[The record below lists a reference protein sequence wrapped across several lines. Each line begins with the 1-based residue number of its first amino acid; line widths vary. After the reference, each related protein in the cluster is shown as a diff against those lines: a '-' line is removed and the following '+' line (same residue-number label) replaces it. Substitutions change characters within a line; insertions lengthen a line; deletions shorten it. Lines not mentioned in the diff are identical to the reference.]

1 MSLNNLV
8 NTIKINRIFTISI
21 ASVFIIAVL
30 LLSGCSPTTA
40 KIFQPQ
46 TVNLPS
52 SGSANIQATSLYDES
67 STVALYERAIPAV
80 VEIESI
86 VEISTKLLNPFGF
99 ELPKQKGQGS
109 GFIIDDQGHILTNN
123 HVVDKAT
130 SVKVRLNDGNQFEAK
145 VLGTDRN
152 NDIALIQVD
161 ASKIA
166 NLTALPLGDS
176 DQLKP
181 GQMAIA
187 LGSPFGLQGSIT
199 VGIVSGVGRS
209 ITGAT
214 ERQMTNIIQTD
225 AAINPGNS
233 GGPLLNSR
241 GEVVGINTAIE
252 YDANS
257 VGFCIPINTAKA
269 LLPQLVKGEKIKSA
283 WLGIE
288 GMPIDQEVA
297 KRLNLT
303 LEKGVYV
310 ITVIPSSPAEK
321 AGLKGSGRDQQ
332 NVPAG
337 GGDMILAV
345 DEKPVSKVQDLIAY
359 FNTKKPGDK
368 VTLLI
373 QRGNEKIS
381 VPVELGEWPE
391 KLTTSTIPQMP
402 DDNEFDFGP
411 FKFRW
416 K

>member
-1 MSLNNLV
+1 MSSSYPEKS
-8 NTIKINRIFTISI
+8 IKQKKTAVFSLFAAVMLAAFALAGCSSTT
-21 ASVFIIAVL
+21 ASVV
-30 LLSGCSPTTA
+30 
-40 KIFQPQ
+40 QPQ
-46 TVNLPS
+46 AVTLPTAAP
-52 SGSANIQATSLYDES
+52 ANIQAASLYDEGA
-67 STVALYERAIPAV
+67 TVALYERAIPAV
-80 VEIESI
+80 VEIESTI
-86 VEISTKLLNPFGF
+86 EVLTKLNPFGF
-99 ELPKQKGQGS
+99 NVPNQQGQGS

-130 SVKVRLNDGNQFEAK
+130 KVKVRLNEGTQIEAK
-145 VLGTDRN
+145 VLGVDRN
-152 NDIALIQVD
+152 NDVALLQVD
-161 ASKIA
+161 ASKIS
-166 NLTALPLGDS
+166 NYPALPLGDS

-187 LGSPFGLQGSIT
+187 LGSPYGLQGSIT
-199 VGIVSGVGRS
+199 VGIISGVGRS

-241 GEVVGINTAIE
+241 GEVIGINTAIE

-257 VGFCIPINTAKA
+257 VGFCVPINTAKA
-269 LLPQLVKGEKIKSA
+269 LLPRLISGENIKSA

-288 GMPIDQEVA
+288 GMPLDTETA
-297 KRLNLT
+297 KKLNVSI
-303 LEKGVYV
+303 EKGVYV
-310 ITVIPSSPAEK
+310 INVIPSGPAEK
-321 AGLKGSGRDQQ
+321 AGLKGSGRDVQ
-332 NVPAG
+332 NVPTG
-337 GGDMILAV
+337 GGDIILAV

-359 FNTKKPGDK
+359 FNTRKPGDE
-368 VTLLI
+368 VTLTV

-391 KLTTSTIPQMP
+391 KLTTSTLP
-402 DDNEFDFGP
+402 DTPDGNEFDFGP